1 MGPTITRMPFE
12 LNKVS
17 RLGDYDGTWALG
29 IRCSCCGHARLIPA
43 SFLIR
48 LYGRERRL
56 ATVSTRFRCS
66 VCSGRKCT
74 CAGKDFDAFV
84 WIPR

>member
-1 MGPTITRMPFE
+1 MPFE
-12 LNKVS
+12 LNKID
-17 RLGDYDGTWALG
+17 RLGDYAGTWALG
-29 IRCSCCGHARLIPA
+29 IRCRCCGHARLIPA

-56 ATVSTRFRCS
+56 ATVARRFRCS
-66 VCSGRKCT
+66 VCSGRPCD
-74 CAGKDFDAFV
+74 CGSKDFDAFV